1 MLFFCQ
7 LLDRTQMRCSGSPS
21 LGRKRGAGAA
31 APAGA
36 RDVLAPIPFPPSP
49 GRMETRSSSGIVFSP
64 PIRYTCHKL
73 NFMLRTAMPE
83 DGMVVASDLERGAMY
98 ISLPILLLLVIVL
111 VIAGVVLMLTTR
123 KRSHRRKGLFKQLGQ
138 LLKAL
143 DQGAHIAK
151 KHGHERSSHWG
162 SVAKEHLRHEPA
174 CVVCGYK
181 GRKRQVHHIKPFHL
195 HPDLELDPH
204 NLITLCS
211 ARGKEH
217 HLLLGHLGAWD
228 SYNEHIRTD
237 AKHFHLKSAAQI
249 KADLH
254 WQKKMSGRP

>member
-1 MLFFCQ
+1 
-7 LLDRTQMRCSGSPS
+7 
-21 LGRKRGAGAA
+21 
-31 APAGA
+31 
-36 RDVLAPIPFPPSP
+36 
-49 GRMETRSSSGIVFSP
+49 
-64 PIRYTCHKL
+64 
-73 NFMLRTAMPE
+73 
-83 DGMVVASDLERGAMY
+83 MY
-98 ISLPILLLLVIVL
+98 ISLPVLLLLVIVL
-111 VIAGVVLMLTTR
+111 VSAGVILALIAR
-123 KRSHRRKGLFKQLGQ
+123 KRRHRRKGLFKQFSQ

-151 KHGHERSSHWG
+151 KHGRERSPHWG
-162 SVAKEHLRHEPA
+162 SVAKEHLRREPA
-174 CVVCGYK
+174 CAVCGYK

-228 SYNEHIRTD
+228 SYNEHIRAD
-237 AKHFHLKSAAQI
+237 ARHFYRKTAAQI

-254 WQKKMSGRP
+254 WQKKMLGRP

>member
-1 MLFFCQ
+1 
-7 LLDRTQMRCSGSPS
+7 
-21 LGRKRGAGAA
+21 
-31 APAGA
+31 
-36 RDVLAPIPFPPSP
+36 
-49 GRMETRSSSGIVFSP
+49 
-64 PIRYTCHKL
+64 
-73 NFMLRTAMPE
+73 
-83 DGMVVASDLERGAMY
+83 MVVASDLERGAMY
-98 ISLPILLLLVIVL
+98 ISLPVLLLLIIVL
-111 VIAGVVLMLTTR
+111 VSAGVILALIVR
-123 KRSHRRKGLFKQLGQ
+123 KRRRRRKGLLKQFS
-138 LLKAL
+138 LLLRAL

-151 KHGHERSSHWG
+151 KHGRERSPHWS
-162 SVAKEHLRHEPA
+162 SVAKEHLRREPA

-228 SYNEHIRTD
+228 SYNEHIRAD
-237 AKHFHLKSAAQI
+237 AKHFYRKTAAQI

-254 WQKKMSGRP
+254 WQKKMLGRP

>member
-1 MLFFCQ
+1 VFLEALQGLFFIP
-7 LLDRTQMRCSGSPS
+7 LF
-21 LGRKRGAGAA
+21 AI
-31 APAGA
+31 
-36 RDVLAPIPFPPSP
+36 LAN
-49 GRMETRSSSGIVFSP
+49 
-64 PIRYTCHKL
+64 KL
-73 NFMLRTAMPE
+73 NLMLRTAVSA
-83 DGMVVASDLERGAMY
+83 DGMAVAADLERGAMY
-98 ISLPILLLLVIVL
+98 ISLPVLLLLVIVL
-111 VIAGVVLMLTTR
+111 VSAGVVLALIAR
-123 KRSHRRKGLFKQLGQ
+123 KRRHRRKGLFKQFSL

-143 DQGAHIAK
+143 DQGAHVAK
-151 KHGHERSSHWG
+151 RHGRERSPHWG
-162 SVAKEHLRHEPA
+162 SVAKEHLRREPA

-228 SYNEHIRTD
+228 SYNEHIRAD
-237 AKHFHLKSAAQI
+237 AKHFYRKTAAQI

-254 WQKKMSGRP
+254 WQKKMQARP